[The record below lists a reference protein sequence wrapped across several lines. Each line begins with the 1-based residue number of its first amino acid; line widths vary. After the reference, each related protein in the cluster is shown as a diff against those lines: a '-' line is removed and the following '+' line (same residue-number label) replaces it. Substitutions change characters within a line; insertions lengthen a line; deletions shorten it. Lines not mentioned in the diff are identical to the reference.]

1 MTEMGNNYYSQATVI
16 PINKMNV
23 EVIIRQQ
30 TTQVKT
36 NKQVFTMPVE
46 RGINL
51 NSLYNKTA

>member
-51 NSLYNKTA
+51 NSLNNKTA